1 MFTRSPAAFEALK
14 SFGILQLPSRSTL
27 QSYMG
32 TFLHEAG
39 ASSDSISN
47 QLANYM
53 IYKEDYRKQG
63 RKQPQGDGVLIFDK
77 VKVACQLMWNSRN
90 NQLMG
95 LAMTHQE
102 QALLLDIYKYINNTK
117 GTEHTSYTL
126 QFLWRDLMSSYD
138 IAGPYFTSLSSVE
151 NTFITSCI
159 FETISLFQSNGLKT
173 SLLVC
178 DGAADNLSTIKA
190 SHGCSG
196 AYAIR
201 KEGDQYKFEV
211 TPWFKT
217 HLIHPI
223 RSIGLYVQH
232 IRFVYMSLVAWFT

>member
-27 QSYMG
+27 QSYTG
-32 TFLHEAG
+32 TFLHEPG
-39 ASSDSISN
+39 ASSDCIGN

-53 IYKEDYRKQG
+53 IYKEECRKQG
-63 RKQPQGDGVLIFDK
+63 KKQPQGDGVLIFDE

-102 QALLLDIYKYINNTK
+102 QASLLDIYKYINNTQ
-117 GTEHTSYTL
+117 GIEQTSYML
-126 QFLWRDLMSSYD
+126 QFLWRDLTSSYD
-138 IAGPYFTSLSSVE
+138 IVGPYFTSSSSVK
-151 NTFITSCI
+151 NTFVTSCI
-159 FETISLFQSNGLKT
+159 FETISLFQCHGLKT

-178 DGAADNLSTIKA
+178 DGAAANMSTIKA
-190 SHGCSG
+190 SHGHSG
-196 AYAIR
+196 AYGVQ

-211 TPWFKT
+211 TPWLINPFNPPNKIFWLICPT
-217 HLIHPI
+217 HQ
-223 RSIGLYVQH
+223 VCVH
-232 IRFVYMSLVAWFT
+232 IICYMVY

>member
-1 MFTRSPAAFEALK
+1 
-14 SFGILQLPSRSTL
+14 
-27 QSYMG
+27 
-32 TFLHEAG
+32 
-39 ASSDSISN
+39 
-47 QLANYM
+47 
-53 IYKEDYRKQG
+53 
-63 RKQPQGDGVLIFDK
+63 
-77 VKVACQLMWNSRN
+77 
-90 NQLMG
+90 
-95 LAMTHQE
+95 MTHQE
-102 QALLLDIYKYINNTK
+102 QASLLDIYKYINNTK

-138 IAGPYFTSLSSVE
+138 IAGPYFTSSSSVE

-190 SHGCSG
+190 SHGCSR

-211 TPWFKT
+211 TPWFINPFNPLNKIYWLICPT
-217 HLIHPI
+217 HQICVHVFGCMVYLII
-223 RSIGLYVQH
+223 A
-232 IRFVYMSLVAWFT
+232 SLVEEYDQHFIFFEKWRHQAVSA